1 MAKTKTEKVAV
12 ENLTVETEQ
21 TESGKISDIE
31 RPVISPDQMA
41 AQRAVVS
48 LIVKLCEDVK
58 SRQVRDEYKT
68 LDAIAALMT
77 SLK

>member
-1 MAKTKTEKVAV
+1 MAKTKTEKVTE
-12 ENLTVETEQ
+12 ENLTAETEQ
-21 TESGKISDIE
+21 IESGKISDIE
-31 RPVISPDQMA
+31 LNDKLSA
-41 AQRAVVS
+41 TNAVS
-48 LIVKLCEDVK
+48 ALIVKLCEDVK